1 MRVLYS
7 TTALRF
13 FARSALC
20 NAKLSD
26 RMSVCAVVLLYAVHT
41 GEIELMAKIE
51 EMRSLLASEKKAEA
65 KAARER
71 EAAYAQQQREA
82 AKQQEKIHAEEKKVS
97 CVRLIIIIT
106 CLTHTHTVCA
116 HCNAL
121 HSL

>member
-1 MRVLYS
+1 MCS
-7 TTALRF
+7 TLRPALRF
-13 FARSALC
+13 LRSAVLC

-26 RMSVCAVVLLYAVHT
+26 RMSVLWCCMYAVHT

-71 EAAYAQQQREA
+71 EAAYARQQREA

-106 CLTHTHTVCA
+106 CLTHTKCA

>member
-1 MRVLYS
+1 M
-7 TTALRF
+7 
-13 FARSALC
+13 
-20 NAKLSD
+20 
-26 RMSVCAVVLLYAVHT
+26 VLLYAVHT

-71 EAAYAQQQREA
+71 EAAYAKQQREA

-97 CVRLIIIIT
+97 CVRLIIIMHAS
-106 CLTHTHTVCA
+106 HTHTVCA

>member
-7 TTALRF
+7 TPALRF
-13 FARSALC
+13 LRSAALC
-20 NAKLSD
+20 NAKLCD
-26 RMSVCAVVLLYAVHT
+26 RMSVCSVVLLYAVHT

-71 EAAYAQQQREA
+71 EAAYARQQREA

-97 CVRLIIIIT
+97 CVRLISSSHAS
-106 CLTHTHTVCA
+106 HTQCVHTA
-116 HCNAL
+116 ML
-121 HSL
+121 FTL